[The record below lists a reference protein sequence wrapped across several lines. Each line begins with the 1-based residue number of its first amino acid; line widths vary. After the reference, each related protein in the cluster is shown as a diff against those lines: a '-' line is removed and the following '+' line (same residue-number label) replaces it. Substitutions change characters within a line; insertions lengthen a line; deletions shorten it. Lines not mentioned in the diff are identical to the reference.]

1 MGGCLSLL
9 SLLSL
14 LFFSFKMIK
23 GNRNNK
29 GGGRYGHT
37 WCHQYTGWR
46 EAGGGWVFTHTE
58 KLVGKISSKGL
69 LLIL

>member
-29 GGGRYGHT
+29 GGGRYRHT
-37 WCHQYTGWR
+37 WCHQYIGWR
-46 EAGGGWVFTHTE
+46 VAGGGCIFTHH
-58 KLVGKISSKGL
+58 KKILKK
-69 LLIL
+69 